1 MDFIPQTIQEIES
14 ASAKVSI
21 EFSGVSAVDM
31 DTKPDA
37 NSWSINECLDHIMQ
51 SNKSYFDT
59 LDAIVAGEYRP
70 NIWTKLPLLP
80 SFWGKMIYGAC
91 SPDTQKKTKT
101 FKVWLPVR
109 SDYGRNLTQEFLVAN
124 QTFTGKLRGIK
135 EKDLDTVII
144 SSPAGAFITYSLR
157 MGIKILTVHEVRH
170 FNQAKRVKDNLAR
183 A

>member
-14 ASAKVSI
+14 ASAQVLH

-37 NSWSINECLDHIMQ
+37 NSWSINECLDHIIQ
-51 SNKSYFDT
+51 SNKSYFKT
-59 LDAIVAGEYRP
+59 LDAIVAGQYQP

-91 SPDTQKKTKT
+91 SPETQKKTKT
-101 FKVWLPVR
+101 FKVWMPVR
-109 SDYGRNLTQEFLVAN
+109 SSYGRNLTQEFLAAN
-124 QTFTGKLRGIK
+124 HEFTGKLRGIR

-144 SSPAGAFITYSLR
+144 SSPAGAFITYPLR
-157 MGIKILTVHEVRH
+157 IGIKILAGHEVRH
-170 FNQAKRVKDNLAR
+170 FNQAKRVKDNLAK